1 MMEAV
6 DAYLASGPKARAMIE
21 YCVLGGVND
30 DVAHAAELG
39 ELLRGRD
46 VVVNLIPY
54 NPTDVPMGHEPPT
67 EEAVRA
73 MAAVLAKPPYARRT
87 TVRKEMGQDIAGACG
102 QLALKNNHPERASA
116 AEDIEDVAGTG
127 TRDGAKAGARAR
139 STSRVGVAATAKVPG
154 GTSRRRARAERAA
167 AKADAHAA
175 KADAHAAANP
185 MASATTSMTGT
196 SRRGVSAETTV
207 RALNVVAFAA
217 FTVLFLA
224 SAWKLA
230 ILAGAADEL

>member
-1 MMEAV
+1 
-6 DAYLASGPKARAMIE
+6 
-21 YCVLGGVND
+21 
-30 DVAHAAELG
+30 
-39 ELLRGRD
+39 
-46 VVVNLIPY
+46 
-54 NPTDVPMGHEPPT
+54 
-67 EEAVRA
+67 

-139 STSRVGVAATAKVPG
+139 STSRLGVGATAKVPG
-154 GTSRRRARAERAA
+154 GASRRRGRAERAA

-185 MASATTSMTGT
+185 DVVADAIATGTGSMTGT

-217 FTVLFLA
+217 CTVLFLA
-224 SAWKLA
+224 SAWEISHPRGRGGRALA
-230 ILAGAADEL
+230 ERAVYSL